1 MPWEKWPKV
10 GISLA
15 VGTGFAVL
23 GFCGEFL
30 LEVSLD
36 TDGRGGGPSNK
47 LHRFFPIAQTS
58 SQELPPMFI
67 PWVLQSQAMS
77 HARKVIPSTKDA

>member
-1 MPWEKWPKV
+1 MPCEKWPKV

-15 VGTGFAVL
+15 VGKGFAVL
-23 GFCGEFL
+23 GFWGEL
-30 LEVSLD
+30 LLGVSFD
-36 TDGRGGGPSNK
+36 TEGRGGGASSK
-47 LHRFFPIAQTS
+47 FHRFFPIAQTS

-67 PWVLQSQAMS
+67 PCVLQSQAMS